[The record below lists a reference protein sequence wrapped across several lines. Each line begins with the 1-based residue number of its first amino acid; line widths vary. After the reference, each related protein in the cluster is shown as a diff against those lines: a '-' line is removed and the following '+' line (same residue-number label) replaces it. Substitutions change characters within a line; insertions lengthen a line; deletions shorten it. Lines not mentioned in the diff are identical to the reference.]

1 MSADPR
7 IADPRLERL
16 IAMAERLIAALSAD
30 IAALE
35 QGRPREMKSLDPE
48 IQKLTAAY
56 GREAAALNKAAIEAA
71 PAEARARLL
80 GATKR
85 FHDVLSLHGRVLA
98 RIRNA
103 SEGLIKAVAE
113 EVDRRRLRARPYA
126 PPAYAAKPAAP
137 RPASTAA
144 MLYNAVV

>member
-1 MSADPR
+1 MSADPK
-7 IADPRLERL
+7 IADPRIER
-16 IAMAERLIAALSAD
+16 IVAMAERLIAALSAD

-71 PAEARARLL
+71 PAEARARLVA
-80 GATKR
+80 ATKR
-85 FHDVLSLHGRVLA
+85 FQEVLSLHTRVLA

-113 EVDRRRLRARPYA
+113 EVDRRISRARPYA
-126 PPAYAAKPAAP
+126 PPSYAAKP